1 MKENIKE
8 KINDLIEEKETSERA
23 LINNFFDILFWK
35 NYSEGY
41 VNFQDKRDIFKEIKN
56 AEIKDN
62 FLDTKKILPFV
73 NKIRKQIGLKELTAE
88 LNEGYLQEIT
98 PEVMKKLIVRGLEE

>member
-1 MKENIKE
+1 M
-8 KINDLIEEKETSERA
+8 
-23 LINNFFDILFWK
+23 
-35 NYSEGY
+35 
-41 VNFQDKRDIFKEIKN
+41 
-56 AEIKDN
+56 
-62 FLDTKKILPFV
+62 